1 MVGINKLIF
10 LRDHYG
16 LRQVDIADY
25 LGVSVSWVK
34 QVETCRMD
42 ISQEYHDKWLEA
54 CRIRHRAKP
63 KEEVKQ
69 PKRGMKQRGKKV
81 SEVE

>member
-1 MVGINKLIF
+1 MVGINKLVF

-16 LRQVDIADY
+16 LRQKDIADY
-25 LGVSVSWVK
+25 LGVSISWVK

-54 CRIRHRAKP
+54 CRIRHK
-63 KEEVKQ
+63 KEEVKNNAT
-69 PKRGMKQRGKKV
+69 KVGKNK
-81 SEVE
+81 

>member
-1 MVGINKLIF
+1 MVGINKLVF

-16 LRQVDIADY
+16 LRQKDIADY
-25 LGVSVSWVK
+25 LGVFISWVK

-54 CRIRHRAKP
+54 CRIRHK
-63 KEEVKQ
+63 KEEVNNNATKV
-69 PKRGMKQRGKKV
+69 GKNK
-81 SEVE
+81 